1 MHSILRI
8 SKQQGSTVR
17 HREPLAR
24 CDWATEGG
32 MAIDVNYTQYLV
44 ITYTGI
50 KNLIKNMC
58 MCVHVQLNYFALYLK
73 LTQHCKSTIVQ

>member
-1 MHSILRI
+1 MHTLLHI
-8 SKQQGSTVR
+8 SKQQGSTVW
-17 HREPLAR
+17 HREPYAR
-24 CDWATEGG
+24 CDWAAEGG

-50 KNLIKNMC
+50 KTLIKTMC

-73 LTQHCKSTIVQ
+73 LTQH